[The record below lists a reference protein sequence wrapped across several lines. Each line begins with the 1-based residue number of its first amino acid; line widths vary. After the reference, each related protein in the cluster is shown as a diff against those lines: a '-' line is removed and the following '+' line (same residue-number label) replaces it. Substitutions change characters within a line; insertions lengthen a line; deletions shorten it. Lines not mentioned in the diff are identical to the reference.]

1 MKFFC
6 NGFKLWKMLIF
17 KRRVCLRLTWN
28 LSIIRTI
35 YTYSLMLHIFHVFL
49 LEEQQRKLFYYLMN
63 AVASEE
69 YGRLFA
75 TETKSLIFFEIMLFC
90 WSKVI
95 AGYDNQERLAYFGMS
110 NNIDQ
115 ENQPG
120 NDDSTDRT
128 KDIGENNYVR
138 CTSCKVRSFFT
149 YRGLNQHLRTCLR
162 KTRDLIVTDSQ
173 PPSSSSAN
181 FFMTETVIIYKL
193 VHWFATQ
200 INGLVAIW

>member
-1 MKFFC
+1 MFSYLKNNKGNSFIIWWMQWPPKSTD
-6 NGFKLWKMLIF
+6 GFL
-17 KRRVCLRLTWN
+17 
-28 LSIIRTI
+28 
-35 YTYSLMLHIFHVFL
+35 
-49 LEEQQRKLFYYLMN
+49 QRKL
-63 AVASEE
+63 
-69 YGRLFA
+69 
-75 TETKSLIFFEIMLFC
+75 KSLIFFEIMLFC

-120 NDDSTDRT
+120 NDDNTDRT